1 MPIKV
6 SVRIIPL
13 LVLLLSVSGL
23 QLAGAQTQDPIE
35 TIRQHYTDI
44 NQNVSRYRLVKKNLS
59 GFSAEGGELV
69 AYFHGPSVMKMVA
82 TFFGESGRA
91 VEEYYFWNGQ
101 LIFVF
106 HTDNHYDKPLSGK
119 VVRKI
124 ESRFYFKDDK
134 LIRWLDENGKEVAT
148 DSAEYLPEIPRIPY
162 PTNYPPSDIPTSWFQ
177 AAPFPEASCTRR
189 AARRPS
195 IDRCN

>member
-1 MPIKV
+1 MKCTIAL
-6 SVRIIPL
+6 L
-13 LVLLLSVSGL
+13 LVTLAAFSV
-23 QLAGAQTQDPIE
+23 AGKVPTVPQADAVEP
-35 TIRQHYTDI
+35 IRQHYANI
-44 NQNVSRYRLVKKNLS
+44 NQNMARYRRVKKNLA

-119 VVRKI
+119 VARKI

-148 DSAEYLPEIPRIPY
+148 DSAEYGPKQVDYLKMSKQFVDGVKSKATTIESP
-162 PTNYPPSDIPTSWFQ
+162 
-177 AAPFPEASCTRR
+177 
-189 AARRPS
+189 
-195 IDRCN
+195 